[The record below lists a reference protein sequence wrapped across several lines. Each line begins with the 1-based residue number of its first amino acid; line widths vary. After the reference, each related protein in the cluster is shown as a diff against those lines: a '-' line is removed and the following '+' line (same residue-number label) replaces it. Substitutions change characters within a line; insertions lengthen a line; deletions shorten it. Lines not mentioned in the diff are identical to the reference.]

1 MRPKKSPLH
10 SVAKDYFAYMGR
22 HLPQQCASDEFYFL
36 PRAEAAI
43 QHLNT
48 LDDLDPEKLKDHVHY
63 VKNCLGE
70 IALEEKDD
78 LEAETDRL
86 FLRQSMKSFLR
97 EFEEAKVWQK
107 DPTLYVKI
115 PLFATARALLHGER
129 HPDGSRADLLMIL
142 RRIPAFLSRA
152 SQNLE
157 APSEVSLEVASNMT
171 RDATYFH
178 EQDIPDFIAENIT
191 DDHELLVK
199 NKEVLEAWA
208 GYEKHLR
215 CLTPGNG
222 FAIGDEHL
230 GDILSVCL
238 SYPKS
243 PEDILKIAQIAFRE
257 TKENLKTLT
266 KTVEN
271 RGPKGHLKHN
281 QVKPITSPDGIVELY
296 RKQVEDLRRFFYTHD
311 AIPFPAGEAVA
322 VLQTPA
328 YLQSLRATAS
338 YTAPLT
344 GDTPG
349 QGVFYVTPGRE
360 DLELI
365 ASHGPYLSAHETY
378 PGHHLLDHLRIH
390 HPNPIRRQ
398 IESPLFYEGWACYG
412 EQLLDDLGYI
422 ENPRQQIIGLKR
434 QLWRELRAQLDIKLQ
449 TGKISPGQ
457 AAKEIEALGYALPRA
472 KRQVRR
478 FCLTPGYQLCY
489 FMGMHE
495 ILTLRE
501 QFSSRCGMKRF
512 HDILLGGGEIPF
524 NLVERKFKET
534 SNGGS

>member
-1 MRPKKSPLH
+1 MCPKKRSLP
-10 SVAKDYFAYMGR
+10 SVAKDYFEYMGR
-22 HLPQQCASDEFYFL
+22 HFPQQCASDEFYFL

-43 QHLNT
+43 QYLST
-48 LDDLDPEKLKDHVHY
+48 LDDLDPEKLKDHMRYIKHLLV
-63 VKNCLGE
+63 E
-70 IALEEKDD
+70 IALGQKDD
-78 LEAETDRL
+78 FEAETDRL
-86 FLRQSMKSFLR
+86 FLRQSMKSFIR
-97 EFEEAKVWQK
+97 EFEEARVWQK

-115 PLFATARALLHGER
+115 SLFATARALLHDGR
-129 HPDGSRADLLMIL
+129 HPDGSRAGLLMIL

-152 SQNLE
+152 AQNLE

-171 RDATYFH
+171 RDAIHFH
-178 EQDIPDFIAENIT
+178 EQDIPDFIYKKIAGYR
-191 DDHELLVK
+191 ELLVK
-199 NKEVLEAWA
+199 NREVLEAWS

-222 FAIGDEHL
+222 FAVGDEHL

-243 PEDILKIAQIAFRE
+243 PEDILKIAQVGFRE
-257 TKENLKTLT
+257 TKEKLKTLM
-266 KTVEN
+266 KIAEN
-271 RGPKGHLKHN
+271 RGLKGRLNHDHL
-281 QVKPITSPDGIVELY
+281 KPITSPDGVVELY
-296 RKQVEDLRRFFYTHD
+296 RRQVADLRRFFYTHD
-311 AIPFPAGEAVA
+311 AITFPAGEAVA

-344 GDTPG
+344 GDSPG
-349 QGVFYVTPGRE
+349 QGVFYVTPGKE

-422 ENPRQQIIGLKR
+422 ENPRQRIIGLKR

-449 TGKISPGQ
+449 TGKISRGQ
-457 AAKEIEALGYALPRA
+457 AAKEIEALGYAPPRA

-495 ILTLRE
+495 ILTLRRK
-501 QFSSRCGMKRF
+501 FSSRCGMKRF
-512 HDILLGGGEIPF
+512 HDILLDGGEIPF